1 MKRSALPAIPDSHL
15 MRDSDGVFD
24 HAVASGSPAPGD
36 LNGLCRSTWRGPPAR
51 HPCRT
56 RCRSQPSEFVETLV
70 STCLLRGN
78 ALASV
83 ETDSRGRVASLTTL
97 PWDNIMARVTDNG
110 ALLFDYLPTTPPSA
124 GQRRTYA
131 REDVLFLKDRSD
143 TGLLGVSR
151 LQRAAGAT
159 SYAVSIQSTAQSFSS
174 NLARPGGLLSSE
186 QHIADDLAKRYKQEW
201 DAAFGPRSER
211 GKTAVLGGGMKWTAL
226 MPMTAEDAQLIEA
239 RQWSVGDVAR
249 IFSVSPW
256 LLGDSSRM
264 TFASAREAMRSF
276 AMLTLQPW
284 ARRVEAAFQASVLAP
299 QYRLRFDV
307 DSLAKADSETLYAA
321 LLRGRQGGWLSPNDA
336 REETGW
342 PRSSDSTADSIQPPA
357 MGGARPSTEGGG
369 DNPAAPEGEGDK
381 IARLDQRR
389 AR

>member
-1 MKRSALPAIPDSHL
+1 
-15 MRDSDGVFD
+15 
-24 HAVASGSPAPGD
+24 
-36 LNGLCRSTWRGPPAR
+36 
-51 HPCRT
+51 
-56 RCRSQPSEFVETLV
+56 VETLV

-83 ETDSRGRVASLTTL
+83 DTDSRGRLASLTTL

-110 ALLFDYLPTTPPSA
+110 ALLFDYLPTTPPFA

-131 REDVLFLKDRSD
+131 RPDVLFLKDRSD

-151 LQRAAGAT
+151 LQRAGGAM
-159 SYAVSIQSTAQSFSS
+159 SYAVSIQSTAQSFSN

-186 QHIADDLAKRYKQEW
+186 QHINDDLAKRYKQEW
-201 DAAFGPRSER
+201 DSAFGPRSER
-211 GKTAVLGGGMKWTAL
+211 GKTAVLGGGMKWSAL
-226 MPMTAEDAQLIEA
+226 NAMSAEDAQLVEA

-249 IFSVSPW
+249 IFGVSPW

-264 TFASAREAMRSF
+264 TFASAREATRSF
-276 AMLTLQPW
+276 ATLTLQPW
-284 ARRVEAAFQASVLAP
+284 ARRVESAFQATVLAP
-299 QYRLRFDV
+299 QYRLRFDI
-307 DSLAKADSETLYAA
+307 DSLVKADAETFYAA
-321 LLRGRQGGWLSPNDA
+321 LLRGRQGGWLSPNDC

-342 PRSSDSTADSIQPPA
+342 PRSTDPTADSIEPPA
-357 MGGARPSTEGGG
+357 MGGARPVG
-369 DNPAAPEGEGDK
+369 AEGEQPPPGPTGDGEADK